1 MCVAQVIDPERVK
14 GFAKQLVSLYSG
26 GGLTLMIDLG
36 GRTGLF
42 DSLAEGPG
50 TSDEIAS
57 RAGLKER
64 PVREWLG
71 SMAVAGI
78 VTYDAA
84 THLFTLP
91 PEHAMCLTGDSAFNL
106 APMAQLLGHSG
117 KLMAKVAESFRT
129 GAGVSYSEY
138 QPEFTELTD
147 VMGRRRYDAMLIGA
161 YLPLAQGLPDRLE
174 AGIRVADVGC
184 GSGHCLNLMAAA
196 FPRSTFVGY
205 DIDEEGIARGHAE
218 AKTMG
223 LANTKFVAMDAGA
236 LPPEPKFDLITAFDA
251 IHDQTDPS
259 GVLRRIHQTMAPDS
273 IFFMLD
279 IRASSNLEDNVGKA
293 TAPWIY
299 STSVMHCLQ
308 VSLAGGG
315 AGLGAAWGEQKA
327 REMLT
332 EAGFSRID
340 TARPPMDAFNL
351 VYICRS

>member
-1 MCVAQVIDPERVK
+1 MIDPERVK
-14 GFAKQLVSLYSG
+14 EFAKQLVSLYSG

-42 DSLAEGPG
+42 EALAEGPG

-78 VTYDAA
+78 VMYDAA

-91 PEHAMCLTGDSAFNL
+91 GEHAMCLTGDGAFNL

-117 KLMAKVAESFRT
+117 KLIAKVAESFRT
-129 GAGVSYSEY
+129 GAGVPYSEY
-138 QPEFTELTD
+138 RPEFTELAD
-147 VMGRRRYDAMLIGA
+147 VIGRRRYDAMLVGG
-161 YLPLAQGLPDRLE
+161 YLALAHGLPARLE

-184 GSGHCLNLMAAA
+184 GSGHCINLMAAA

-205 DIDEEGIARGHAE
+205 DIDKEGIARGHAE
-218 AKTMG
+218 AEAMS
-223 LANTKFVAMDAGA
+223 LANTSFVAMDAGV
-236 LPPEPKFDLITAFDA
+236 LPPEPKCGLITAFDA
-251 IHDQTDPS
+251 IHDQTDPA
-259 GVLRRIHQTMAPDS
+259 GVLRRIREALAPDS

-279 IRASSNLEDNVGKA
+279 IRASSNLEDNVGKP

-299 STSVMHCLQ
+299 TTSVMHCLQ

-332 EAGFSRID
+332 LAGFSRIE
-340 TARPPMDAFNL
+340 TARPPMDPFNL
-351 VYICRS
+351 VYVCQP